1 MGFDVRNLRLGLL
14 IFALCCGLCRTAAA
28 TPYLVVDA
36 KTGEVIA
43 QQDATEPWYPA
54 SLTKLVSVYV
64 ALKAVRDKR
73 VTFDTPFV
81 VSPRAAR
88 MPPSKMGF
96 APGTE
101 LTLDNLLKM
110 LLVKSANDLAI
121 VLAEGIDGSV
131 EDFAAEMNATA
142 ASLGMRESHFVNPNG
157 LHDSGHY
164 SSARDLAI
172 VALALLRDFPEHAD
186 LFDIGALKLGDQ
198 IIPTHNGLMGRY
210 PGVDGMKTGFT
221 CPAGFNVVAS
231 ATQGDRKIIAV
242 VLGYPN
248 AKSRSL
254 RAAALLD
261 SGFHSRGSGVQLG
274 ALPSSP
280 ISAPPNMRE
289 AVCGRHREIV
299 SEDDFPIEVAVPGTG
314 ASAGSVQD
322 SDSPAHFFA
331 QQPATM
337 TVPAS
342 QLLFAR
348 RPPAFEPIPVFL
360 GPVAGWSGP
369 VMQARATPG
378 RPPATSV
385 PASAAAYAPAKP
397 NALGAGSP
405 VAVDPLA
412 LPLNR
417 RSAKVRSP
425 ASIGAS
431 ADRAIAE
438 KTDAEAVRSKP
449 KVTAKPTPEAKASA
463 SAEPHAAA
471 NPGKHVRHARVR
483 KTATPVKPAKPQ
495 QHADTPVATPPSGRT
510 AAGVSAQ

>member
-1 MGFDVRNLRLGLL
+1 MGFEFRRSRFALLTLAFCLGL
-14 IFALCCGLCRTAAA
+14 CGTAVA

-64 ALKAVRDKR
+64 ALKAVKDKR

-101 LTLDNLLKM
+101 VTLDNLLKM

-131 EDFAAEMNATA
+131 ENFAAEMNATA
-142 ASLGMRESHFVNPNG
+142 ASLGMHESHFVNPNG
-157 LHDSGHY
+157 LHDAGHY

-172 VALALLRDFPEHAD
+172 VTMALLRDFPEHAD
-186 LFDIGALKLGDQ
+186 LFDIGALKLGNQ

-248 AKSRSL
+248 AKSRTL

-261 SGFHSRGSGVQLG
+261 AGFHSRGTGVQAA
-274 ALPSSP
+274 ALPRSP
-280 ISAPPNMRE
+280 ITTPPNMRE
-289 AVCGRHREIV
+289 AVCGRHREV
-299 SEDDFPIEVAVPGTG
+299 VAEDDFPIEVAAPGDEDND
-314 ASAGSVQD
+314 SA
-322 SDSPAHFFA
+322 AHFFGR
-331 QQPATM
+331 PTTI

-348 RPPAFEPIPVFL
+348 RPVFEPIPVFL
-360 GPVAGWSGP
+360 GPVPGWNGP
-369 VMQARATPG
+369 VMQARATPQT
-378 RPPATSV
+378 RPAASIPA
-385 PASAAAYAPAKP
+385 AATAYAPAKP
-397 NALGAGSP
+397 AAVRVNLP
-405 VAVDPLA
+405 VAGDQKAPPPNLLTGGTA
-412 LPLNR
+412 RP
-417 RSAKVRSP
+417 SASV
-425 ASIGAS
+425 GES

-438 KTDAEAVRSKP
+438 KADAEALHAKSISKP
-449 KVTAKPTPEAKASA
+449 KASAVAELHPATKVDPRAHAHAAPATAK
-463 SAEPHAAA
+463 AA
-471 NPGKHVRHARVR
+471 RR
-483 KTATPVKPAKPQ
+483 Q
-495 QHADTPVATPPSGRT
+495 QHAGVPGAVGAGGQTTAGSSASG
-510 AAGVSAQ
+510 ASGQ

>member
-1 MGFDVRNLRLGLL
+1 MGVDFRKPRLGLL
-14 IFALCCGLCRTAAA
+14 ALVFGLGLCGTAAA
-28 TPYLVVDA
+28 TPYLVIDA

-54 SLTKLVSVYV
+54 SLTKLISVYV
-64 ALKAVRDKR
+64 ALKAVQDKR

-101 LTLDNLLKM
+101 VTLDNLLKM

-131 EDFAAEMNATA
+131 ENFAAEMNATA

-157 LHDSGHY
+157 LHDAGHY

-172 VALALLRDFPEHAD
+172 VAMALLRDFPEHAD
-186 LFDIGALKLGDQ
+186 LFDIGALKLGNQ
-198 IIPTHNGLMGRY
+198 VIPTHNGLMGRY

-248 AKSRSL
+248 AKSRTL

-261 SGFHSRGSGVQLG
+261 AGFHSRGTGVQAA
-274 ALPSSP
+274 ALPRSP
-280 ISAPPNMRE
+280 ITAPPNMRE
-289 AVCGRHREIV
+289 AVCGRHREV
-299 SEDDFPIEVAVPGTG
+299 VAEDDFPIEVAVPG
-314 ASAGSVQD
+314 AAGNED
-322 SDSPAHFFA
+322 NDSPAHFFA
-331 QQPATM
+331 RPATM

-342 QLLFAR
+342 RLLFAR
-348 RPPAFEPIPVFL
+348 RPVFEPMPVFL
-360 GPVAGWSGP
+360 GPVAGWNGP
-369 VMQARATPG
+369 VMQARATPQT
-378 RPPATSV
+378 PPGAGVPTTAT
-385 PASAAAYAPAKP
+385 AYAPIRPAAIRV
-397 NALGAGSP
+397 NAP
-405 VAVDPLA
+405 VAGTPKA
-412 LPLNR
+412 LPL
-417 RSAKVRSP
+417 KLLTGGTV
-425 ASIGAS
+425 GAPTSVGES

-438 KTDAEAVRSKP
+438 KADAEALHAKSVTTP
-449 KVTAKPTPEAKASA
+449 KTPAKAV
-463 SAEPHAAA
+463 AELHPATKVNPHA
-471 NPGKHVRHARVR
+471 HAH
-483 KTATPVKPAKPQ
+483 ATPAKAASRQ
-495 QHADTPVATPPSGRT
+495 QHAGAPVATGPSAPATGGR
-510 AAGVSAQ
+510 SAPGASGQ

>member
-1 MGFDVRNLRLGLL
+1 MGFDFRKSRFGLLTLVFSLGL
-14 IFALCCGLCRTAAA
+14 CGTAAA
-28 TPYLVVDA
+28 TPYLVIDA

-54 SLTKLVSVYV
+54 SLTKLISVYV
-64 ALKAVRDKR
+64 ALKAVQDKR

-81 VSPRAAR
+81 VSARAAR

-157 LHDSGHY
+157 LHDAGHY

-172 VALALLRDFPEHAD
+172 VAQALLRDFPEHAD

-198 IIPTHNGLMGRY
+198 VIPTHNGLMGRY
-210 PGVDGMKTGFT
+210 PGIDGMKTGFT

-242 VLGYPN
+242 VLGYPD
-248 AKSRSL
+248 AKSRTL

-261 SGFHSRGSGVQLG
+261 AGFHGRGTGVQVA

-280 ISAPPNMRE
+280 ITTPPNMRE
-289 AVCGRHREIV
+289 AVCGRHREVV
-299 SEDDFPIEVAVPGTG
+299 SEDDFPIEVAVPGVAQNA
-314 ASAGSVQD
+314 ASMND
-322 SDSPAHFFA
+322 DDSPAHFFA
-331 QQPATM
+331 QPATQPATKL
-337 TVPAS
+337 VPAS
-342 QLLFAR
+342 QLLFSR
-348 RPPAFEPIPVFL
+348 RPVFEPIPVFL
-360 GPVAGWSGP
+360 GPVAGWNGP
-369 VMQARATPG
+369 VMQARATPQTP
-378 RPPATSV
+378 RAATI
-385 PASAAAYAPAKP
+385 PAAAAAFAPAKST
-397 NALGAGSP
+397 ALGSNSP
-405 VAVDPLA
+405 VAIDPTA
-412 LPLNR
+412 
-417 RSAKVRSP
+417 V
-425 ASIGAS
+425 GAS

-438 KTDAEAVRSKP
+438 KADAEAIHAKP
-449 KVTAKPTPEAKASA
+449 KTKTNAAASQPAAKSRRHTQHAHARPASTSAKAA
-463 SAEPHAAA
+463 SR
-471 NPGKHVRHARVR
+471 RH
-483 KTATPVKPAKPQ
+483 PAP
-495 QHADTPVATPPSGRT
+495 APVASEPSGRT
-510 AAGVSAQ
+510 TAGASAPSTSAQ